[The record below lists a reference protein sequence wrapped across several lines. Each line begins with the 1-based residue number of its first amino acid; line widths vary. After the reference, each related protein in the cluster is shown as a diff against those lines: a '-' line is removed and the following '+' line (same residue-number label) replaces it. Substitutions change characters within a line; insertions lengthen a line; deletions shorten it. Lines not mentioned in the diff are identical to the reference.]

1 MAIRK
6 LTPKLKDVPSTFTS
20 GSIKSIPFSLL
31 PPKVVISA
39 SRNLRGFGEFFSA
52 FFPSLH
58 ESLLQAKIQMQP
70 REYAAIAYVAS
81 SVNAFFI
88 ALLVIF
94 VGIVSRQL
102 NLIPLAILLAVVVSM
117 ISFLTIIFYPKI
129 IAAKRVREIENQ
141 LIPAVRQ
148 LAIEVKSGVSLFNA
162 MASISDDYGEVSEEF
177 KIIVKKINAGT
188 PELDALSESTQT
200 NPSFQYRKV
209 LWQVSNALKTGSNI
223 AAVLNGLIVE
233 LTADKIDQIRKY
245 GQEISPWV
253 MAYMM
258 AAVIIPSLG
267 VTMLLVILNFLSA
280 NIPPIILPVIAV
292 LLLGFQIFFINFV
305 GSRRPMV

>member
-1 MAIRK
+1 MTRK
-6 LTPKLKDVPSTFTS
+6 NNVKEKEGQSTFTS
-20 GSIKSIPFSLL
+20 SAIKAIPFSIL
-31 PPKVVISA
+31 PAKFVLSA
-39 SRNLRGFGEFFSA
+39 ARNLRGFGEFFSA
-52 FFPSLH
+52 FFPGLH
-58 ESLLQAKIQMQP
+58 ESLMQAKIHIQP
-70 REYAAIAYVAS
+70 REYATIAYVTAS
-81 SVNAFFI
+81 INA
-88 ALLVIF
+88 IF
-94 VGIVSRQL
+94 VASLILLIGIMTRQM
-102 NLIPLAILLAVVVSM
+102 NFIPLAILISVLISI
-117 ISFLTIIFYPKI
+117 ISFVTIIFYPKI
-129 IAAKRVREIENQ
+129 IATKRIREIENQ

-188 PELDALSESTQT
+188 PELDALAESTQS

-223 AAVLNGLIVE
+223 STVLGGLIVE

-245 GQEISPWV
+245 GQELSPWV

-280 NIPPIILPVIAV
+280 NIPPVLLYVIA
-292 LLLGFQIFFINFV
+292 LLLAGFQIFFINFV
-305 GSRRPMV
+305 SSRRPMV